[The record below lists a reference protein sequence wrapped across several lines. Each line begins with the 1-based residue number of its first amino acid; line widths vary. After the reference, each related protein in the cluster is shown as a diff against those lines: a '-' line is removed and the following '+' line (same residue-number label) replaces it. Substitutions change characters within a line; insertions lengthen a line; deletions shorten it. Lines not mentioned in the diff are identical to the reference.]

1 MDLIRRF
8 SPDLL
13 SEALADWQWLAQLA
27 GKQPIVTSAFGDV
40 FLRGNDGMWFLDTI
54 EGKLSRE
61 WDSPAA
67 LQAQLNT
74 VDGQDRYLMASLAVA
89 AFNTGLV
96 PGHRQVLSFKVA
108 PALGGSFELQNVEV
122 SDLIV
127 ALSIAGQIHRQIK
140 HLPPGTRIS
149 GIHVD

>member
-13 SEALADWQWLAQLA
+13 SKALTDWQWLADLA

-40 FLRGNDGMWFLDTI
+40 FLQGDDGVWFLDTV

-61 WDSPAA
+61 WDSPTS

-74 VDGQDRYLMASLAVA
+74 VDGQDRYLMAGLAVA
-89 AFNTGLV
+89 AFDSGLL
-96 PGHRQVLSFKVA
+96 PDDRQVLSFKVA
-108 PALGGSFELQNVEV
+108 PVLGGSFELQNIEV
-122 SDLIV
+122 SDLMV
-127 ALSIAGQIHRQIK
+127 TLSIAGQIHQQIK
-140 HLPPGTRIS
+140 DLPPGTPIS
-149 GIHVD
+149 GIHID